1 MPNEEN
7 CSRVKMVKT
16 IIPKRVLPLIKLLKL
31 SRDIRPAKRFN
42 LKIPIIANGWSMLA
56 ISIGKPASVN
66 SELSNASTNIKATK
80 RAINW

>member
-1 MPNEEN
+1 MPNEAN

-42 LKIPIIANGWSMLA
+42 LKIPIITNGWRMLA
-56 ISIGKPASVN
+56 ISIGKPASAN
-66 SELSNASTNIKATK
+66 SELSNASTNMKATI

>member
-1 MPNEEN
+1 MPNEAN

-42 LKIPIIANGWSMLA
+42 LKIPIITNG
-56 ISIGKPASVN
+56 
-66 SELSNASTNIKATK
+66 
-80 RAINW
+80 